1 MSGLTLIGGSAL
13 DFTAAGSLIQEK
25 GKELLTKFL
34 VFKLLVLLLGM
45 RLHGQMRDRGMIK
58 DRSKHL
64 RSHQKSFIGR
74 FVMCVYVGVQF
85 EEFS

>member
-34 VFKLLVLLLGM
+34 VFQTPCVVV
-45 RLHGQMRDRGMIK
+45 RDAIAWPDEGQGNDKRQIK
-58 DRSKHL
+58 TFANAPKELYWKVCDVCVCRS
-64 RSHQKSFIGR
+64 S
-74 FVMCVYVGVQF
+74 V
-85 EEFS
+85 